1 MTATAMLAALLLA
14 GSAPTPAT
22 CPGAD
27 AARWITLGTAG
38 GPIPRRER
46 AQPAN
51 ALVVNGVVYLFD
63 TGDGV
68 VHQMTAAG
76 IAPDAIRAVF
86 LTHHHVD
93 HNAGLGPFLAT
104 RWVLQSHKPLPIWG
118 PRGTRHMV
126 RGLITANR
134 ATERAPITADGEGS
148 SMATG
153 VIAHDIPSD
162 APGPVVV
169 YRDANITVTA
179 VANTHYHFA
188 PGSRAA
194 RFARSYA
201 YRIEA
206 AGRTIVLTGDTG
218 PSAAVEALAAGA
230 DLLVSE
236 VIDIA
241 GVRRVMEALPGI
253 EPVLLDGLM
262 MHMRL
267 DHLTT
272 ADVAQLAGRAHVRC
286 VVLTHLAPG
295 LDGEDAETLYGAPVR
310 ALLSVPVRVAEDLQD
325 H

>member
-1 MTATAMLAALLLA
+1 MTATTMLAALLLA
-14 GSAPTPAT
+14 GSAPVPDR

-51 ALVVNGVVYLFD
+51 ALVVNGAVYLFD

-68 VHQMTAAG
+68 VRQMTAAG
-76 IAPDAIRAVF
+76 ITPGTIRAVF

-93 HNAGLGPFLAT
+93 HNAGLGPLLAT
-104 RWVLQSHKPLPIWG
+104 RWVLQNHKPLPIWG
-118 PRGTRHMV
+118 PRGTRQMV
-126 RGLITANR
+126 RNLIAANR
-134 ATERAPITADGEGS
+134 ATERAPITAGGEGP
-148 SMATG
+148 SMVAG
-153 VIAHDIPSD
+153 VAVNDIASD
-162 APGPVVV
+162 APGPVTI

-206 AGRTIVLTGDTG
+206 AGRTIALTGDTG
-218 PSAAVEALAAGA
+218 PSGAVEALADGA

-241 GVRRVMEALPGI
+241 GVRRVMEALPSI

-262 MHMRL
+262 THMRL

-272 ADVAQLAGRAHVRC
+272 TDVAQLAARAHVRC

-295 LDGEDAETLYGAPVR
+295 LDGEDAETVYGAPIR
-310 ALLSVPVRVAEDLQD
+310 SLLPIPVRVAKDLQV